1 MNSGR
6 IYRERISHLIW
17 GKNIAILFWLS
28 LNGEP
33 CVRASVCEL
42 WTHLPRKDQP
52 VQRLKSGVESTGQ
65 LDDCR
70 FEPPNPEPP
79 TDPRRAWSRASR
91 RPERSG
97 AKPVVFLGFGRKT
110 TQNPCWAGFWG
121 NTEPFWGWFLG
132 HPFSGW
138 LKEKR
143 ETTHGRRQDPATLF
157 WRVSMGK
164 SRSGVLAFGSIFVF
178 PSKYCE
184 VNVYKSSRAWLSV
197 VPP

>member
-1 MNSGR
+1 MRALPLVCANSGHILR
-6 IYRERISHLIW
+6 CAVDSHGEKSIAILFW
-17 GKNIAILFWLS
+17 LSLEESEPVQRKGCELWTHLPRKDQPSYMGKNIAILFWLS

-97 AKPVVFLGFGRKT
+97 AKPVVFWVLGGSH
-110 TQNPCWAGFWG
+110 TQN
-121 NTEPFWGWFLG
+121 NTKPLLGGFLG
-132 HPFSGW
+132 
-138 LKEKR
+138 
-143 ETTHGRRQDPATLF
+143 
-157 WRVSMGK
+157 
-164 SRSGVLAFGSIFVF
+164 
-178 PSKYCE
+178 
-184 VNVYKSSRAWLSV
+184 
-197 VPP
+197 